1 MVTNSKKPTDD
12 NETAAQLAEQL
23 KASAQ
28 EIWLAGLGALAKAQE
43 EGGKMFDALV
53 KQGAELQHK
62 TQAKAGDRFAEAS
75 SRVTGMAADFSAKAG
90 ERLEG
95 IVDSRL
101 ARALERLGV
110 PDGARFEELAARVE
124 DLERKLAKTAAPRRR
139 AARTEP
145 KPAAPRARR
154 RDGG

>member
-1 MVTNSKKPTDD
+1 MPADSRDRD
-12 NETAAQLAEQL
+12 SQDRLAEQL

-53 KQGAELQHK
+53 KQGAELQQR

-75 SRVTGMAADFSAKAG
+75 NRVTSMAADFSAKAG
-90 ERLEG
+90 DRLEG

-101 ARALERLGV
+101 AKALERLGV
-110 PDGARFEELAARVE
+110 PDAARFERLAARVE
-124 DLERKLAKTAAPRRR
+124 DLERKLAKSAAPRRR
-139 AARTEP
+139 AAHTEP

>member
-1 MVTNSKKPTDD
+1 MPADSRDRDSQDK
-12 NETAAQLAEQL
+12 LAEQL

-53 KQGAELQHK
+53 KQGTELQQR
-62 TQAKAGDRFAEAS
+62 TQAKAGDRFAGA
-75 SRVTGMAADFSAKAG
+75 SRVTSMAADFSAKAG

-101 ARALERLGV
+101 AKALERLGV
-110 PDGARFEELAARVE
+110 PDAVRFERLAARVE
-124 DLERKLAKTAAPRRR
+124 DLERKLAKSAAPRRR